1 MSDKK
6 QKWGVEEFVKIL
18 NDQAPL
24 KERDGEDS
32 RRTNE
37 WNVRLL
43 RHYATEKA
51 ISRPLKE
58 GRKAY
63 YTEEHLREIQL
74 LLQSQ
79 SMGMSSKFYSS
90 NSEKIR
96 SSLDSYVRSNSSLLG
111 GNGLIANSLSAS
123 SQLGFIDD
131 ELKKKK
137 QNILSVLDSMNGGV
151 VSSQFPTEL
160 KGKAPNTEDEYL
172 WKHIK
177 INDYLTI
184 QIREDNIDKK
194 DEIIKLLNN
203 MR

>member
-6 QKWGVEEFVKIL
+6 QKWGVEEFVEVL
-18 NDQAPL
+18 NEQAPL
-24 KERDGEDS
+24 KEREGEDS

-37 WNVRLL
+37 WNIRLL

-96 SSLDSYVRSNSSLLG
+96 SSLDSYIRSNSSLLQG
-111 GNGLIANSLSAS
+111 KSLAANSITAS
-123 SQLGFIDD
+123 SQLGFVDD

-137 QNILSVLDSMNGGV
+137 ENILSVLEGMNSEIV
-151 VSSQFPTEL
+151 NSQLPKEL
-160 KGKAPNTEDEYL
+160 RSKAQKPENEYL

-177 INDYLTI
+177 VNDYLTI
-184 QIREDNIDKK
+184 QIREDNLDKK

>member
-6 QKWGVEEFVKIL
+6 QKWGVEEFVEIL
-18 NDQAPL
+18 NEQAPL
-24 KERDGEDS
+24 KEREGEDS

-37 WNVRLL
+37 WNIRLL

-96 SSLDSYVRSNSSLLG
+96 SSLDSYVRSNSSLLEG
-111 GNGLIANSLSAS
+111 KSLVANSITAS
-123 SQLGFIDD
+123 SQLGFVDD

-137 QNILSVLDSMNGGV
+137 ENILSVLEGMNSEAV
-151 VSSQFPTEL
+151 NSQLPKEL
-160 KGKAPNTEDEYL
+160 RSKVQKPEDEYL

-177 INDYLTI
+177 VNDYLTI
-184 QIREDNIDKK
+184 QIREDNLDKK